1 MKGQGPVLTI
11 TKFRDIKI
19 LSIDFNISGAKNS
32 VCYAILFTEF
42 EYVEVSIVVKVMG
55 ARLSV
60 LIQLLR
66 IFSFR
71 FLQRRP
77 NKRPPPPA

>member
-32 VCYAILFTEF
+32 VCYIKDFDSF
-42 EYVEVSIVVKVMG
+42 Y
-55 ARLSV
+55 
-60 LIQLLR
+60 R
-66 IFSFR
+66 I
-71 FLQRRP
+71 
-77 NKRPPPPA
+77 